1 MARRALG
8 PNDLPDFARPE
19 APDHRRA
26 DQKRE
31 EEGGHRGSGGAKA
44 DVVEKVEDDVGPAE
58 RGEPVIEHRTSTGM
72 ERSTGGGSVLRASFE
87 RRKYTL
93 QRHSAGCLEY
103 DHFVSPKVLR
113 KQRRQAQWISC
124 GDQPMPERTR

>member
-1 MARRALG
+1 MAGWALG
-8 PNDLPDFARPE
+8 PDDLSDFARPE
-19 APDHRRA
+19 APDHRRPN
-26 DQKRE
+26 QKGE
-31 EEGGHRGSGGAKA
+31 QESGDGCSGGPKA

-93 QRHSAGCLEY
+93 QRPSAGCLQS
-103 DHFVSPKVLR
+103 DPLVSPKVLR
-113 KQRRQAQWISC
+113 KQRGQALRIGC
-124 GDQPMPERTR
+124 GAQPM